1 MQWNHQSLQV
11 TLLILVVPEVKG
23 VKAGAKD
30 VVEVVTYVKDA
41 QKAIIKYVNE
51 KGTAELGRD
60 QVVGKSGEAIPYST
74 ADKIAAY
81 KRKGYELVSDG
92 FTSAANKNFDFDAKV
107 DQEFTVTLRER
118 IEPIDPDKP
127 KPNPDQPVDPKDP
140 DTPKW
145 PDPVKDLVNKDDV
158 TRTVK
163 YVYEDGSKA
172 KDDVTETLHFKRF
185 AYVNLVTGHIDYRE
199 WTTSDDTFD
208 AVKSPV
214 ITGYTAN
221 IGSSRS
227 QRCQSRG

>member
-1 MQWNHQSLQV
+1 MLKGHYQV
-11 TLLILVVPEVKG
+11 C
-23 VKAGAKD
+23 
-30 VVEVVTYVKDA
+30 
-41 QKAIIKYVNE
+41 QR

-74 ADKIAAY
+74 ADKIATY

-145 PDPVKDLVNKDDV
+145 PDPVKDVVNK
-158 TRTVK
+158 
-163 YVYEDGSKA
+163 E
-172 KDDVTETLHFKRF
+172 
-185 AYVNLVTGHIDYRE
+185 
-199 WTTSDDTFD
+199 
-208 AVKSPV
+208 
-214 ITGYTAN
+214 
-221 IGSSRS
+221 
-227 QRCQSRG
+227 RCNTYCEIRLRRWL